1 MIKLKKQNNQ
11 RKKGGFVAVFKLTKN
26 IFNNKK
32 LTFFIDSPI
41 IHDNLILI
49 SFKYKR
55 IIR

>member
-11 RKKGGFVAVFKLTKN
+11 RKKGGFVAAFKLTKN